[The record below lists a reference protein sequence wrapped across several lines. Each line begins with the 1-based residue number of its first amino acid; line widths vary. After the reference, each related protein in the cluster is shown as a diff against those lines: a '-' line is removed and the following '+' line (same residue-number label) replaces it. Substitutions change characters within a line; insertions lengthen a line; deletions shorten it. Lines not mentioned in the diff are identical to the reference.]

1 MQSGVNILAWILIFY
16 SIYSA
21 AILTLNFSNK
31 KLKSW
36 LNRRDEMRILRISVP
51 QNNEVGPISA
61 EQIFATLHSLPE
73 SARVDFEIAN
83 RGGEIVFFVR
93 ISAQYQHFIESQI
106 YAQYPDC
113 EIGDQAG
120 SEADG
125 HLKVHKGVATA
136 EAPSAAL
143 TLNFTDIFPIK
154 RYPQFEDRLKRI
166 YIDPIASISASLMKS
181 GESRISISLK
191 PMPDKWRTLY
201 IKCLRIYAA
210 NTLMNFDTI
219 AKFFINIFCTR
230 QLIYK
235 FLFFPLY
242 LIFWIMGARAHLRT
256 HENDSIEE
264 KTSRVHERENKAD
277 AAIDKVSKP
286 LFEVSIR
293 IFCAQKKIN
302 QIAAAFYQFNLPY
315 LNSFKLAR
323 NNKARRDVNFVLNTE
338 ELATIWHLPY
348 SSQSGIS
355 TNVSRKL
362 EPPVNLPVLPQ
373 AALLGK
379 TDYRNQQAE
388 FGILPSDRARHIYIL
403 GKTGMG
409 KSTLLMNMIFNDI
422 NCGNGCALI
431 DPHGDLADRVCN
443 LVPLH
448 RINDVILFDP
458 SDREFPVG
466 FNLFENSNRFAIIA
480 SGIISIFKKIYSESW
495 GPRLEYILRNVVLTL
510 LQAQNSTMLWIMRI
524 LVDDEFR
531 RAIVNQ
537 ITDPF
542 LKNFWINEFEKLPSS
557 RKSEVV
563 SPILNK
569 VGQFLSNPLMR
580 NIFGQPKTKID
591 FRFAMDN
598 RKIIIINLSK
608 GKIGDDNSNLLGSM
622 LITKFYL
629 DAMSRANISEESRS
643 DFHLY
648 IDEFQN
654 FATDSFSD
662 ILSEAR
668 KYKLNLV
675 IANQYIS
682 QMPETVR
689 DAVFG
694 NVGTIISFQI
704 GYNDAEMVSLQFG
717 EAVSANDLMNLAKY
731 KAYTRLLID
740 GMPSKIFSMTGFAPP
755 QPHMDLRTDLRT
767 NSHINSREKIIKICR
782 EKFSHKR
789 EFVEEKINEFSRR

>member
-1 MQSGVNILAWILIFY
+1 MQSANEILAWILIIY
-16 SIYSA
+16 SIYA
-21 AILTLNFSNK
+21 IAILALNFFNK
-31 KLKSW
+31 KIKFW
-36 LNRRDEMRILRISVP
+36 LRSKRGEMCVLAISVP

-73 SARVDFEIAN
+73 SACVDFEIAN
-83 RGGEIVFFVR
+83 KKGEIAFFVR
-93 ISAQYQHFIESQI
+93 ISEQHRHFIESQI

-113 EIGDQAG
+113 EIG
-120 SEADG
+120 EDG
-125 HLKVHKGVATA
+125 DGGGFSAPVAR
-136 EAPSAAL
+136 L
-143 TLNFTDIFPIK
+143 GLNFTDIFPIK
-154 RYPQFEDRLKRI
+154 RYPQFEDRLKRV
-166 YIDPIASISASLMKS
+166 YIDPIAAIASSLFKS
-181 GESRISISLK
+181 GESRVSISVR
-191 PMPDKWRTLY
+191 PMRDKWRTLY
-201 IKCLRIYAA
+201 IKCLRIYAY
-210 NTLMNFDTI
+210 NSFMNFDAV
-219 AKFFINIFCTR
+219 AKIFINAFCTR
-230 QLIYK
+230 HTIYR

-242 LIFWIMGARAHLRT
+242 LIFWIIGNQAHLRSR
-256 HENDSIEE
+256 ENDSIEE

-286 LFEVSIR
+286 LFEVSIK
-293 IFCAQKKIN
+293 IFCEPKKAS
-302 QIAAAFYQFNLPY
+302 QIISSFYQFSLPY

-323 NNKARRDVNFVLNTE
+323 RKAVPLSGRQAVDSFVLNTE

-348 SSQSGIS
+348 SSQSGVSIAA
-355 TNVSRKL
+355 SRKL
-362 EPPVNLPVLPQ
+362 EPPAQMPIPPT

-379 TDYRNQQAE
+379 TDFRGEQKE
-388 FGILPSDRARHIYIL
+388 FGILASDRARHIYIL

-422 NCGNGCALI
+422 SSGRGIALI
-431 DPHGDLADRVCN
+431 DPHGDLADRICG
-443 LVPLH
+443 LVPSN

-458 SDREFPVG
+458 SDKEFPIG
-466 FNLFENSNRFAIIA
+466 LNLFENNERRAIIA

-510 LQAQNSTMLWIMRI
+510 LEAPNATMLWIARI

-531 RAIVNQ
+531 RNIVNQ
-537 ITDPF
+537 ITDPV
-542 LKNFWINEFEKLPSS
+542 LKNFWTQEFEKMPQS
-557 RKSEVV
+557 RRSEAI

-580 NIFGQPKTKID
+580 NILGQPKTKID

-598 RKIIIINLSK
+598 QKILIINLSK

-629 DAMSRANISEESRS
+629 DAMSRADTPEAQRK

-682 QMPETVR
+682 QMTDSVR

-704 GYNDAEMVSLQFG
+704 GYDDAEAVSLQFG

-731 KAYTRLLID
+731 KAYIRLLID
-740 GMPSKIFSMTGFAPP
+740 GMPSKVFSMAGLAPP
-755 QPHMDLRTDLRT
+755 QHTNSPHMNLPA
-767 NSHINSREKIIKICR
+767 NSSEKIIKICR
-782 EKFSHKR
+782 EKFSRKK
-789 EFVEEKINEFSRR
+789 EFVEEKIREFSTR